1 MGKLNLAIVSPN
13 QHAYSETFI
22 QFHKTKL
29 PHHIF
34 FLYSN
39 FLPEMAEGNKP
50 IVKYHFFNRLRR
62 KIEHYFFSENTL
74 TFHEKRLQKFFEKNR
89 IDAVLAEY
97 GMTGAA
103 LTKVCRKANLPLLV
117 HFHGYD
123 ASVEELLKHYENG
136 YRKMFSYASYVFS
149 VSRHME
155 RKLLELGCPPEKNV
169 LNCYG
174 PAEMFFNVKP
184 GFNSQTFTAIGR
196 FVEKKAPQLTLAAF
210 SKVLNSFPEARL
222 NMIGNGP
229 LLEVCRKF
237 VKDKGMTRNVFFL
250 DALTPEDIVAVLQTS
265 IGFVQHSVKAR
276 NGDCE
281 GTPVAVLEAAAAGLP
296 VVATRHA
303 GIPDVVLDGET
314 GLLCAENDV
323 NAMAENMCLLLQYPE
338 RAKQMG
344 NAAQKRIRTFFTLS
358 RHIDVINDCI
368 IDAVQKKQSN

>member
-22 QFHKTKL
+22 QFHKKKL
-29 PHHIF
+29 PHHIL
-34 FLYSN
+34 FLYNN
-39 FLPEMAEGNKP
+39 FLPEMAEGHEP
-50 IVKYHFFNRLRR
+50 IVRYNFFNRFRR
-62 KIEHYFFSENTL
+62 KIERRFISGNAL
-74 TFHEKRLQKFFEKNR
+74 TFHEKRLTKFLEKNR
-89 IDAVLAEY
+89 IDVVLAEY

-123 ASVEELLKHYENG
+123 ASVEELLKHYESG
-136 YRKMFSYASYVFS
+136 YREMFSYASYVFS
-149 VSRHME
+149 VSKYME
-155 RKLLELGCPPEKNV
+155 KKLLELGCPPEKNI

-174 PAEMFFNVKP
+174 PADMFFNVQP
-184 GFNSQTFTAIGR
+184 VFNTQTFTAIGR

-210 SKVLNSFPEARL
+210 RKVLMTFPEAKL

-229 LLEVCRKF
+229 LLEVCRSF
-237 VKDKGMTRNVFFL
+237 VEKEGIAQQVFFL
-250 DALTPEDIVAVLQTS
+250 DALSPEDIVAVLKTS
-265 IGFVQHSVKAR
+265 IGFVQHSVRAR

-314 GLLCAENDV
+314 GLLCEENDV
-323 NAMAENMCLLLQYPE
+323 DAMAENMCMLLQDPE

-344 NAAQKRIRTFFTLS
+344 KAARERINTYFTLS
-358 RHIDVINDCI
+358 RHIGVINDCI
-368 IDAVQKKQSN
+368 LDAAQKKRLN

>member
-1 MGKLNLAIVSPN
+1 MGKFNLAIVSPN

-22 QFHKTKL
+22 QFHKKKL
-29 PHHIF
+29 PHNIF

-39 FLPEMAEGNKP
+39 FLPEMAEGELP
-50 IVKYHFFNRLRR
+50 IVKYHFLNRLRR
-62 KIEHYFFSENTL
+62 KAERYLNAEEAL
-74 TFHEKRLQKFFEKNR
+74 TFHEKRLYRFFEKNK

-123 ASVEELLKHYENG
+123 ASVETLLRHYEKG
-136 YRKMFSYASYVFS
+136 YRDMFSYASYIFS

-155 RKLLELGCPPEKNV
+155 RKLLELGCPPEKNI

-174 PAEMFFNVKP
+174 PADMFFNVEP
-184 GFNSQTFTAIGR
+184 VFNTQTFTAIGR

-210 SKVLNSFPEARL
+210 KKVLRVFPDARL

-229 LLEVCRKF
+229 LLENCRRF
-237 VKDKGMTRNVFFL
+237 VADEGMAHRVFFL
-250 DALTPEDIVAVLQTS
+250 DALTPDDIVAVLKQS
-265 IGFVQHSVKAR
+265 IGFVQHSVRAR

-303 GIPDVVLDGET
+303 GIPDVILDGET
-314 GLLCAENDV
+314 GLLCEENDV
-323 NAMAENMCLLLQYPE
+323 DAMAENMCLLLREPE

-344 NAAQKRIRTFFTLS
+344 KAAQKRINTYFTLP
-358 RHIDVINDCI
+358 RHIGVINDCI
-368 IDAVQKKQSN
+368 LDAVQKKRSN